1 MENIKGTVN
10 GGGGHG
16 KLSKKGIVQA
26 KAVAQKLKS
35 KRIAAVYSSD
45 LQRAV
50 DTAGYIAM
58 LHKLTVHQTKAL
70 REMNYGPFE
79 GHKFT
84 PKAWRTL
91 RTVFYDPKIKI
102 RGVESFNEAHS
113 RVHRFI
119 ATISRSHKNDAVVL
133 VSHSGISRIIT
144 AVFREMPIEKAGKVP
159 RLGNARIR
167 YFRLD

>member
-10 GGGGHG
+10 GGGSHG
-16 KLSKKGIVQA
+16 TLSKNGIVQA
-26 KAVAQKLKS
+26 KAVAEKLRS
-35 KRIAAVYSSD
+35 KKIAAIYSSD
-45 LQRAV
+45 LQRAK
-50 DTAGYIAM
+50 DTAAYIAK
-58 LHKLTVHQTKAL
+58 LHGLTVHHTKAL

-102 RGVESFNEAHS
+102 RGVESFKEAHS

-119 ATISRSHKNDAVVL
+119 ATISRTHKKDTVVF

-144 AVFREMPIEKAGKVP
+144 AVLREMPMEKVGKLP

-167 YFRLD
+167 YFRLE

>member
-1 MENIKGTVN
+1 MENIKGTTN
-10 GGGGHG
+10 GGGSHG
-16 KLSKKGIVQA
+16 TLSKKGIRQA

-35 KRIAAVYSSD
+35 KKIAAIYSSD
-45 LQRAV
+45 LQRAM
-50 DTAGYIAM
+50 DTARYIAN
-58 LHKLTVHQTKAL
+58 LHNLPVHHTKSL

-91 RTVFYDPKIKI
+91 KTVFYDPKIKI
-102 RGVESFNEAHS
+102 KGVESFNEAHS

-119 ATISRSHKNDAVVL
+119 ATVSRQHKNDEVVF

-144 AVFREMPIEKAGKVP
+144 ATLREMPIEKVRKVP